1 MAIINCISSAGV
13 AKPGQRRRSVL
24 FIGRS
29 IDGGTV
35 RCLERKKERKKE
47 RVKVAGRRL
56 QSSFPTTLFLR
67 DSWVQIP
74 PPALE
79 SYNGIVLSEI

>member
-24 FIGRS
+24 FIDRS

-35 RCLERKKERKKE
+35 RCLERKKE